1 MATPGERFK
10 AYIDG
15 LGVSWADRL
24 GLWAGHFIAGGL
36 AGILDKIGT
45 KASEQLAP
53 AIKELEKG
61 GVPPTLELI
70 IKELKTPT
78 GEISALSGMG
88 FLNRVV
94 GGIKG
99 DIFEYFTRAL
109 THTFSYSA
117 DFYLPKPELL
127 ISNYLRGISP
137 SKDYLYA
144 KMRDHGIPPEDT
156 DKLLQSIKVLFP
168 SDIVGPAWLR
178 DKQKYGMYWDDVY
191 KLTGLDKGLRQD
203 QMRIE
208 MLQELAYHM
217 PSVRDVVGFL
227 AHEVFE
233 PDMIA
238 KYGLD
243 DEWEKLDKT
252 LFEKVG
258 LKEPM
263 ALNYWR
269 DHWQHASWGQ
279 ITEMLH
285 RGEVTE
291 QDVYD
296 WFRLV
301 EIPPYWRKGL
311 TALMWNLPGRV
322 ELRMMAQYGLVN
334 KQFCVDLLKKDG
346 LAEEYRDVAADM
358 MIVRGIRSDLQ
369 TRYTKKWLDSAGV
382 RAEIDKAGLSKDI
395 GDRLYQWIVTN
406 TKPDRTAAEKD
417 LTVAQVTK
425 AVRRGDIAWNDG
437 ILRLREQGYDEVEA
451 DLVMMQSVEVV
462 EAEPTTELNIRVDTI
477 RRQRRQRLITRDQE
491 IVSLLDLG
499 LDSGLAIAYADN
511 DDLRLV
517 KETAG
522 GS

>member
-1 MATPGERFK
+1 MATPGEKFK

-15 LGVSWADRL
+15 LAVSWADRL
-24 GLWAGHFIAGGL
+24 GLWAGHFIAAGM

-53 AIKELEKG
+53 AIAEVEKA
-61 GVPPTLELI
+61 GVPPVLAPIL
-70 IKELKTPT
+70 KEIKTPT
-78 GEISALSGMG
+78 GEIAGLSGIG

-99 DIFEYFTRAL
+99 DVFEYFTRSL
-109 THTFSYSA
+109 THAFSFSA

-178 DKQKYGMYWDDVY
+178 DKKKYAQYWDDVY
-191 KLTGLDKGLRQD
+191 KLTGLDKTLRED

-208 MLQELAYHM
+208 MLQELAYQM

-252 LFEKVG
+252 LFDTVG

-279 ITEMLH
+279 IVEMLH
-285 RGEVTE
+285 RGQVSE

-346 LAEEYRDVAADM
+346 LAEEYRDVVADM

-382 RAEIDKAGLSKDI
+382 RAEIDKAGLSKEI

-406 TKPDRTAAEKD
+406 VKPERTAVEKD
-417 LTVAQVTK
+417 LTAAEIIKGVK
-425 AVRRGDIAWNDG
+425 KGIIDWNDG
-437 ILRLREQGYDEVEA
+437 IDRLMTLGYDEEEA
-451 DLVMMQSVEVV
+451 TFRMAIDVEVV
-462 EAEPTTELNIRVDTI
+462 EEEPSTELNVRVDTI

-491 IVSLLDLG
+491 LVSLLDLG
-499 LDSGLAIAYADN
+499 LDSGLATAYADN